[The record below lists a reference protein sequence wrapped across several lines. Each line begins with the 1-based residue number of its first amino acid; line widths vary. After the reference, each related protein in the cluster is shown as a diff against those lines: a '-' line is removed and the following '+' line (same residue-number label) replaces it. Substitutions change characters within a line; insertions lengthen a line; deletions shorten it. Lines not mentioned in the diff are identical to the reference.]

1 MFNIYV
7 AGTIIDA
14 LRIIGFKNLDF
25 QGYPQQNFMN
35 SPQYIALR
43 MHFLLYIVV
52 SRHIEQ
58 KNGFI
63 FTRPV

>member
-1 MFNIYV
+1 MV

-14 LRIIGFKNLDF
+14 VRIASCKKLDF
-25 QGYPQQNFMN
+25 QGYPQQNLMN
-35 SPQYIALR
+35 NPQYIALS

-63 FTRPV
+63 FARPT